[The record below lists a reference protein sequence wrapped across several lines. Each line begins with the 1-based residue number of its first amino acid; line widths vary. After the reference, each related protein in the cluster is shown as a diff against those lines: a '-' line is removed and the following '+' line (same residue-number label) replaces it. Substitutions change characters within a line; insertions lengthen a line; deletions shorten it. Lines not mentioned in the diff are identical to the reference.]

1 LRIRAIGVKILSI
14 KLGFGLIAA
23 VPEPLHKGEKVFRGI
38 PVSNGVCRAKILVL
52 GKPQHTIHRQSIPDT
67 QLHEEVTRL
76 ERALV
81 KTRHEILDVQRR
93 VSTAMGAKEGSIFDA
108 HLLVLED
115 RTLIDEVVRTIN
127 EEKVNAE
134 HAFHTVAERY
144 ATTLAAIE
152 DDYLRERA
160 GDMRDVTTRV
170 LNNLLGKEDEV
181 NLRNLEEPCIVISHD
196 LTPSNT
202 AQMDRTKVLGFGTDI
217 GSKTSHTAIMARSMR
232 IPAVVGLKSAS
243 GELQTGQY
251 ALLDGFNGVVILNPT
266 DQTLFE
272 YGQLI
277 RKQVTLAEK
286 LRDILL
292 KPAVT
297 LDGHR
302 VFLSANVEQAGDA
315 DAVTANGAEGVGLFR
330 TEYLFI
336 NRDTLPTEEEQYQAY
351 KQIAEALKPRPVTIR
366 TFDLG
371 GDKFLSHLQVPNEM
385 NPFLGWRAIR
395 FCLAEKDVFRGQLRA
410 ILRASAH
417 GNVRMMYPMISGLDE
432 LAQANALVE
441 QYKGELRK
449 EGLPFDEKLEIGAM
463 IEIPSAA
470 LIADS
475 MGKRVKF
482 FSIGTNDLIQYA
494 LAVDR
499 MNEKIAHL
507 YEPTHPAIIRLIKAT
522 VDAARKNGISVSV
535 CGEMAGEPIMTAL
548 LIGLGVDE
556 LSASPPLVPQIK
568 YMVRRLKLAEA
579 QALAQFAL
587 NSESAAEILAKCQ
600 ELAWQ
605 SAPSLFESKG

>member
-1 LRIRAIGVKILSI
+1 M
-14 KLGFGLIAA
+14 
-23 VPEPLHKGEKVFRGI
+23 PEPLHKGEKVFRGI

-52 GKPQHTIHRQSIPDT
+52 GRTQHTIQRQSIADAHV
-67 QLHEEVTRL
+67 HEEVTRL

-81 KTRHEILDVQRR
+81 QTRHELLDVQRK

-115 RTLIDEVVRTIN
+115 HTLIDEVVRTIN

-134 HAFHTVAERY
+134 FAFHKVAERY
-144 ATTLAAIE
+144 ASTLAAIE

-170 LNNLLGKEDEV
+170 LNNLLGKHDDV
-181 NLRNLEEPCIVISHD
+181 NLRQLTEPCIIISHD

-202 AQMDRTKVLGFGTDI
+202 AQMDRSKVMGFATDI

-232 IPAVVGLKSAS
+232 IPAIVGLKTAS
-243 GELQTGQY
+243 EELQTGQY

-277 RKQVTLAEK
+277 RKQVTLQEK

-292 KPAVT
+292 KPAIT

-315 DAVTANGAEGVGLFR
+315 DAVTASGAEGVGLFR

-336 NRDTLPTEEEQYQAY
+336 NRDKAPSEEEQYQAY
-351 KQIAEALKPRPVTIR
+351 RQIAEALKPHPVTIR

-371 GDKFLSHLQVPNEM
+371 GDKFLSHLQVPTEM

-417 GNVRMMYPMISGLDE
+417 GNIRMMYPMISGMDE
-432 LAQANALVE
+432 LNQANALVE
-441 QYKGELRK
+441 KYKAELRK
-449 EGLPFDEKLEIGAM
+449 EGLAFDEKLEIGAM

-470 LIADS
+470 LIADT
-475 MGKRVKF
+475 MGKKVKF
-482 FSIGTNDLIQYA
+482 FSLGTNDLIQYA

-507 YEPTHPAIIRLIKAT
+507 YEPTHPAIIRLIKIT
-522 VDAARKNGISVSV
+522 VDAARKNKIPVSV

-548 LIGLGVDE
+548 LMGLGVDE

-568 YMVRRLKLAEA
+568 YMVRRLKFAEA
-579 QALAQFAL
+579 QALAEFAL
-587 NSESAAEILAKCQ
+587 NCDSGAEILAKCQ

-605 SAPSLFESKG
+605 SAPSLFESKA

>member
-1 LRIRAIGVKILSI
+1 
-14 KLGFGLIAA
+14 

-52 GKPQHTIHRQSIPDT
+52 GQPQHTIHRQTVPEAK
-67 QLHEEVTRL
+67 LHEEVTRL

-81 KTRHEILDVQRR
+81 QTRHEILDVQRK
-93 VSTAMGAKEGSIFDA
+93 VGAAMGAKEGSIFDA

-115 RTLIDEVVRTIN
+115 RTLIDEVVRSIN

-134 HAFHTVAERY
+134 FAFHTVAERY
-144 ATTLAAIE
+144 AATLAAIE

-170 LNNLLGKEDEV
+170 LNNLLGKRDEID
-181 NLRNLEEPCIVISHD
+181 LRQLEEPCIVISRD
-196 LTPSNT
+196 LTPSHT
-202 AQMDRTKVLGFGTDI
+202 AQMDRTKVLGFATDI

-232 IPAVVGLKSAS
+232 IPAVVGLKTAS
-243 GELQTGQY
+243 DELQTGQY

-277 RKQVTLAEK
+277 RKQVTLQEK

-302 VFLSANVEQAGDA
+302 VFLTANVEQAGDS
-315 DAVTANGAEGVGLFR
+315 DSVTASGAEGVGLFR

-336 NRDTLPTEEEQYQAY
+336 NRDSSPTEEEQYKAY
-351 KQIAEALKPRPVTIR
+351 RQIAEALKPHPVTIR

-371 GDKFLSHLQVPNEM
+371 GDKFLSHLQVPTEM

-395 FCLAEKDVFRGQLRA
+395 FCLQERDVFRGQLRA

-432 LAQANALVE
+432 LNQANALVE
-441 QYKGELRK
+441 EYKGELRK
-449 EGLPFDEKLEIGAM
+449 EGLAFDEKLEIGAM

-482 FSIGTNDLIQYA
+482 FSIGTNDLIQYS

-522 VDAARKNGISVSV
+522 VDAARKNKISVSV

-556 LSASPPLVPQIK
+556 LSAAPPLVPQIK
-568 YMVRRLKLAEA
+568 YMVRRLKLNEA
-579 QALAQFAL
+579 QALAEFAL
-587 NSESAAEILAKCQ
+587 NSESGAEILNKCQ
-600 ELAWQ
+600 DLAWQ
-605 SAPSLFESKG
+605 SAPSLFENKA